1 MTITLDDLRH
11 LQAEIDKTN
20 AETDKLEQIYI
31 AAHRDYRNKLTEYN
45 QLVTM
50 YNDKARQFKR
60 ETRSLLNN

>member
-11 LQAEIDKTN
+11 LQAAIDN
-20 AETDKLEQIYI
+20 ASAETDKLEQIYI
-31 AAHRDYRNKLTEYN
+31 AAHRDYRGKLTEYN
-45 QLVTM
+45 QLVAI

>member
-11 LQAEIDKTN
+11 LQAEIDKTSG
-20 AETDKLEQIYI
+20 ETDKLEQTYI
-31 AAHRDYRNKLTEYN
+31 AAHRDYRNKLKTYN
-45 QLVTM
+45 QLIAV